1 MSSLDKRTLGI
12 VLLVAVLAAGASSAV
27 TAAAVSDSDSD
38 SDSTS
43 DSDTTPTVEYLNA
56 DPATTSPYSDAVAVG
71 STLHLAG
78 NLGLDAAG
86 KVVPGGIK
94 AETTQMMVNL
104 KAALEKN
111 GSSLEKVVN
120 CEVMLSTGNAADSVK
135 KFIEA
140 RNAFNE
146 VYSTY
151 WKQGQFPARHAFGVT
166 GLYLGALVEIACDAV
181 RS

>member
-1 MSSLDKRTLGI
+1 MSSLNKRSLALGFLI
-12 VLLVAVLAAGASSAV
+12 AVVAAGASAGV
-27 TAAAVSDSDSD
+27 TAAAVSESDSD
-38 SDSTS
+38 SDSVS
-43 DSDTTPTVEYLNA
+43 ESVPTLEYLNA
-56 DPATTSPYSDAVAVG
+56 DPATTSPYSDVVATG
-71 STLHLAG
+71 SALHLAG

-94 AETTQMMVNL
+94 AETTQMMANL
-104 KAALEKN
+104 KTALEKN

-146 VYSTY
+146 IYSTY
-151 WKQGQFPARHAFGVT
+151 WQPGRFPARHAFGVT

-181 RS
+181 RD

>member
-1 MSSLDKRTLGI
+1 MSSLDKRTIGTG
-12 VLLVAVLAAGASSAV
+12 LLIAVVVAGASSAV

-38 SDSTS
+38 SPSGSGSTS
-43 DSDTTPTVEYLNA
+43 EVEYLNA

-71 STLHLAG
+71 SRLHLAG

-86 KVVPGGIK
+86 AVVPGGLK
-94 AETTQMMVNL
+94 AQTTQMMANL
-104 KAALEKN
+104 KTALERH
-111 GSSLEKVVN
+111 GSSLEQVTN
-120 CEVMLSTGNAADSVK
+120 CEVMLATGGADTVK
-135 KFIEA
+135 QFINA

-181 RS
+181 RD